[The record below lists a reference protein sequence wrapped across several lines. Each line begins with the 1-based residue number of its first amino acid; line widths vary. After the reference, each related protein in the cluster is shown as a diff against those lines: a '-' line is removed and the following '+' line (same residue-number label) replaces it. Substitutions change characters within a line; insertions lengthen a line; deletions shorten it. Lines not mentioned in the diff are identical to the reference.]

1 MSLVEQQW
9 GATAVSQLLSS
20 FSSSS
25 QEFNLFQENMIMQ
38 ERANSTRQSETM
50 LQTTQLL
57 WKKLIWKCGCWPG
70 MCLWIGT
77 WNMIRENWNISVK
90 NSSAHAQPCGRNEPI
105 LSALHRHTRVHT
117 HTLTKNTSTLSLS
130 HSCRE
135 FVLFKISRDLLV
147 LFVICACKRLHMLE
161 CFRDLKWKMMQLMW
175 QVSSTP
181 EIKSLASCKLP
192 ARYRLSC
199 PKSRLQVIIR
209 RKSVCK

>member
-1 MSLVEQQW
+1 MRMLAWDVSMDRDVEYDQRKLKYISEEQQRSC
-9 GATAVSQLLSS
+9 TALW
-20 FSSSS
+20 
-25 QEFNLFQENMIMQ
+25 E
-38 ERANSTRQSETM
+38 ERANPICSA
-50 LQTTQLL
+50 QT
-57 WKKLIWKCGCWPG
+57 
-70 MCLWIGT
+70 
-77 WNMIRENWNISVK
+77 
-90 NSSAHAQPCGRNEPI
+90 
-105 LSALHRHTRVHT
+105 HTRAHT